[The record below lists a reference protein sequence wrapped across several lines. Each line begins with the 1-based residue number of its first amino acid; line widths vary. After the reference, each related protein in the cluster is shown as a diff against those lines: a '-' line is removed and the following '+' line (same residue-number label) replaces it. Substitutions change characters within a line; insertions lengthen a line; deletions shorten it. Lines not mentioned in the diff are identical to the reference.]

1 MFSNS
6 PLIFAFAALS
16 IVTGAFMP
24 FLLLMMIVLVHEL
37 GHTFCALILK
47 VPIDKIYLYPFG
59 GVSKFKSKI
68 NIPLRQE
75 ALILIMGPLAQ
86 LLLLLLLKSHLPI
99 QYQEM
104 VVIYNINILVFNLLP
119 IYPLDGGKLLNILFS
134 YHFSYRKSLS
144 ISLLFS
150 CFNLLLLFLFL
161 LRDIKLNIFLL
172 LCLLIFKVYE
182 EYKKRNYY
190 QEKFLLER
198 YLENNHFKRWNRVGE
213 VSEFKRDCRHIVK
226 GKNRD
231 YTEKE
236 VLSKNFNH

>member
-1 MFSNS
+1 
-6 PLIFAFAALS
+6 
-16 IVTGAFMP
+16 MP
-24 FLLLMMIVLVHEL
+24 FLLLMIIVFVHEL
-37 GHTFCALILK
+37 GHTLCALILK
-47 VPIDKIYLYPFG
+47 VPIDKICFYPFG

-68 NIPLRQE
+68 NIPLKQE

-86 LLLLLLLKSHLPI
+86 LLLLLLLKNYLPI

-104 VVIYNINILVFNLLP
+104 FVIYNMNILVFNLLP
-119 IYPLDGGKLLNILFS
+119 IYPLDGGRLLNILFS
-134 YHFSYRKSLS
+134 YHFSYRKSFT

-150 CFNLLLLFLFL
+150 CFNILLLFLFL
-161 LRDIKLNIFLL
+161 VRDMKLNLFLL

-198 YLENNHFKRWNRVGE
+198 YLDNNHFKRWNQVGE

-226 GKNRD
+226 GKNRY

-236 VLSKNFNH
+236 VLLKKFSKNT